1 MKLAITTSCVYI
13 HVLCMFSAKMSEMH
27 SEPDSNTNTNCNLV
41 LDEMVLVCFY
51 SDECAVTVIF
61 RSFL

>member
-1 MKLAITTSCVYI
+1 MY
-13 HVLCMFSAKMSEMH
+13 
-27 SEPDSNTNTNCNLV
+27 NLMV
-41 LDEMVLVCFY
+41 LDEILLVCFY